1 MTKAIRVYEHGGPE
15 VLKWEDVSVSKPG
28 KGEVV
33 LETKAVGLN
42 FIDVYQRSGL
52 YPVELPMTLGAE
64 GAGIVVELG
73 PDVTNITEGQ
83 RVAYSGGQIGA
94 YTEKRVISAEA
105 LIPLPDN
112 IDDETAAAIMLKGL
126 TCHMLLF
133 KCYKVQPNDTVLI
146 HAAAGGVGS
155 LLCQWAKYLGATVIG
170 TAGGASKVERAK
182 ALGCD
187 YVIDYSV
194 EDFAEK
200 TKEITSNKGV
210 PVVYDSVGKNTFE
223 GSLDSLANFGIL
235 VTYGNASGPI
245 EPFSPLEL
253 MNRGSLSVN
262 RPTLFS
268 YTSDPEVRA
277 SAARD
282 LFDAISQGHLKIE
295 IGQTFPLFEAAEA
308 HRALENRETVGS
320 TILIP

>member
-1 MTKAIRVYEHGGPE
+1 MKAVEIKKTGGTEVLEIKDINLSKPEPEEVSIEQKAI
-15 VLKWEDVSVSKPG
+15 
-28 KGEVV
+28 
-33 LETKAVGLN
+33 GLN
-42 FIDVYQRSGL
+42 YIDTYHRSGL
-52 YPVELPMTLGAE
+52 YPLKLPIGLGLE
-64 GAGIVVELG
+64 GAGI
-73 PDVTNITEGQ
+73 ITEVGKN
-83 RVAYSGGQIGA
+83 VKNFNVGD
-94 YTEKRVISAEA
+94 KISYAG
-105 LIPLPDN
+105 IPLGSYSTHRNYPTKNLVKVPENVDL
-112 IDDETAAAIMLKGL
+112 EVAATLMTKGL
-126 TCHMLLF
+126 TTFYLLHKTYPVKSGETILF
-133 KCYKVQPNDTVLI
+133 
-146 HAAAGGVGS
+146 HAAAGGVGQIFG
-155 LLCQWAKYLGATVIG
+155 QWAKSLGCTVIG
-170 TAGGASKVERAK
+170 TVGSDEKINTAK
-182 ALGCD
+182 ENGYD
-187 YVIDYSV
+187 HVINYNK
-194 EDFAEK
+194 EDFAK
-200 TKEITSNKGV
+200 KVLEITDGKGV

-282 LFDAISQGHLKIE
+282 LFDAIGQGHLKIE

>member
-1 MTKAIRVYEHGGPE
+1 
-15 VLKWEDVSVSKPG
+15 
-28 KGEVV
+28 
-33 LETKAVGLN
+33 
-42 FIDVYQRSGL
+42 
-52 YPVELPMTLGAE
+52 
-64 GAGIVVELG
+64 
-73 PDVTNITEGQ
+73 
-83 RVAYSGGQIGA
+83 
-94 YTEKRVISAEA
+94 
-105 LIPLPDN
+105 
-112 IDDETAAAIMLKGL
+112 
-126 TCHMLLF
+126 MLLF

-282 LFDAISQGHLKIE
+282 LFDAIGQGHLKIE

-320 TILIP
+320 TVLIP

>member
-1 MTKAIRVYEHGGPE
+1 M
-15 VLKWEDVSVSKPG
+15 
-28 KGEVV
+28 
-33 LETKAVGLN
+33 
-42 FIDVYQRSGL
+42 
-52 YPVELPMTLGAE
+52 
-64 GAGIVVELG
+64 
-73 PDVTNITEGQ
+73 
-83 RVAYSGGQIGA
+83 
-94 YTEKRVISAEA
+94 
-105 LIPLPDN
+105 
-112 IDDETAAAIMLKGL
+112 
-126 TCHMLLF
+126 
-133 KCYKVQPNDTVLI
+133 
-146 HAAAGGVGS
+146 
-155 LLCQWAKYLGATVIG
+155 
-170 TAGGASKVERAK
+170 
-182 ALGCD
+182 
-187 YVIDYSV
+187 
-194 EDFAEK
+194 
-200 TKEITSNKGV
+200 

-282 LFDAISQGHLKIE
+282 LFDAIGQGHLKIK